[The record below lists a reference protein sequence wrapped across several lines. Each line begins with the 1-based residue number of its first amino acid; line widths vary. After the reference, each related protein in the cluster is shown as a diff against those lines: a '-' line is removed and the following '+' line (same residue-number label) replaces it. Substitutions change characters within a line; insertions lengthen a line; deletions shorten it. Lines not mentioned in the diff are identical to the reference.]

1 MYQLMYTFG
10 GVPMRK
16 KILAA
21 SLAVSLGLGLV
32 SQASADEKM
41 ILYTSM
47 KESLIGAIYEKF
59 KVKHPDVTIDY
70 QSAGAGK
77 LMAKIATERQA
88 GKVLADVLWTSEV
101 PDFYNLK
108 KEGMLEAYIPALF
121 NEVINPF
128 PDHDGSFTA
137 ARLGTLGIVYNTQ
150 IVKQAPA
157 EWDDVLKPEF
167 KGAYGIANPALSG
180 TAYMSISLL
189 VKQFGWEYIDKL
201 AANKAKIG
209 KGSGQVVDD
218 TASGELAGCIGVDY
232 ITLDK
237 IKKGAK
243 LAYIFPKEILVAP
256 SPVAI
261 LKGSP
266 NLSAAKK
273 FVDFLLSKE
282 AQEVIASEGT
292 LPVRNDVKLAPGLP
306 IASAEEAVKRS
317 IKVDYKSLEDE
328 KQTTIKRFT
337 DTLQGK
343 K

>member
-1 MYQLMYTFG
+1 
-10 GVPMRK
+10 MRRK
-16 KILAA
+16 VLAA
-21 SLAVSLGLGLV
+21 AIAVCLSFGLV
-32 SQASADEKM
+32 AQASAAEKM

-47 KESLIGAIYEKF
+47 KESLIGALYEAF
-59 KVKHPDVTIDY
+59 KKKNPDVTIDY

-108 KEGMLEAYIPALF
+108 KEGMLEKYTPSNFKEL
-121 NEVINPF
+121 INPF
-128 PDHDGSFTA
+128 SDYDGSFTA

-150 IVKQAPA
+150 QVKQKPTK
-157 EWDDVLKPEF
+157 WDDIFGKEYQ
-167 KGAYGIANPALSG
+167 GAFGIANPALSG

-189 VKQFGWEYIDKL
+189 VKQFGWEFINKM

-209 KGSGQVVDD
+209 KGAGQVVDD
-218 TASGELAGCIGVDY
+218 TASGELAGCIAVDY

-243 LAYIFPKEILVAP
+243 LGYAFPPEMLVVP

-261 LKGSP
+261 IKGTP

-273 FVDFLLSKE
+273 FVDFLLSKD
-282 AQEVIASEGT
+282 AQIIIAAEGT
-292 LPVRNDVKLAPGLP
+292 LPVRNDVKLDPALP
-306 IASAEEAVKRS
+306 ISSPEEALKRS
-317 IKVDYKSLEDE
+317 IKIDYLSMMAE
-328 KQTTIKRFT
+328 KQATVKKFT
-337 DTLQGK
+337 DIMQGK